1 VPVRNSS
8 PNLAF
13 PATHSGGR
21 CSTRS
26 WQARCGAAVLI
37 LLAALTAGLVLVP
50 TAAFA
55 QDQEK
60 SWDRDDPACVDAKP
74 RSAQEA
80 EEIGKKCN
88 KTPEEKEKAAE
99 ERKKAKEENQDDE
112 GGKNGVPAGAWRNAG
127 PLDATPN
134 EEQKDSADENYDD
147 RQDDL
152 TEPGGFPGMAVG
164 AFKAILG
171 WLYGVT
177 VEKPSEEMTKLLTEE
192 AFQTPEVDSAG
203 IGAFYD
209 KTSNLV
215 KPGAVLVMLW
225 VGYLM
230 MFQGASYNANVAV
243 QNVLPKIFIFF
254 AMIGFLPDLLRMVS
268 DLTSALSQTFVNE
281 EGLEA
286 FLSGKG
292 SAGANAPVD
301 RGFMYVL
308 GHTAGFIMMILVLF
322 MCGIKN
328 IVFTQ
333 LYILAPIPLLCW
345 AVPQLSSVAAVW
357 ARGITACLVL
367 PLLFSAEFAIGALMI
382 NNPGNVFGEGL
393 GNDSTLMSL
402 VITIV
407 VLYVV
412 WRTPKHLLSWALS
425 GNSASP
431 GMVSHLVRSVVVR
444 KFI

>member
-1 VPVRNSS
+1 MVDRNSS
-8 PNLAF
+8 HNLTPFVAR
-13 PATHSGGR
+13 SGGR
-21 CSTRS
+21 RPPHS
-26 WQARCGAAVLI
+26 WLARCGATVLA
-37 LLAALTAGLVLVP
+37 LLVVLSAAPFLVP
-50 TAAFA
+50 QVATA
-55 QDQEK
+55 QEE
-60 SWDRDDPACVDAKP
+60 SWDRDDPACVNPQP
-74 RSAQEA
+74 RSEQEA
-80 EEIGKKCN
+80 EEIAEKCN
-88 KTPEEKEKAAE
+88 KTPEEKEKDNE
-99 ERKKAKEENQDDE
+99 ERKKAEEANEDDE
-112 GGKNGVPAGAWRNAG
+112 GGQNGVPAGGYRNAQPG
-127 PLDATPN
+127 GVATPD
-134 EEQKDSADENYDD
+134 EEQRDSANQNYDD

-164 AFKAILG
+164 AFKAILE

-177 VEKPSEEMTKLLTEE
+177 VEKPSEEMTTLLTEE
-192 AFQTPEVDSAG
+192 AFQMPDVSGGG
-203 IGAFYD
+203 IGAFYE
-209 KTSNLV
+209 KTSDLV
-215 KPGAVLVMLW
+215 KPGAVLVMLY

-243 QNVLPKIFIFF
+243 QSVLPKIFIFF

-268 DLTSALSQTFVNE
+268 DLTSALSQTFVTE

-292 SAGANAPVD
+292 SAGANGPDD

-308 GHTAGFIMMILVLF
+308 GHAAAFVMMVLVLF

-345 AVPQLSSVAAVW
+345 AVPGLSSIAAVW

-367 PLLFSAEFAIGALMI
+367 PLLFTAEFAIGALMI
-382 NNPGNVFGEGL
+382 NNPGSVFGEGF
-393 GNDSTLMSL
+393 GNDTTLTAL

-425 GNSASP
+425 GHSASP
-431 GMVSHLVRSVVVR
+431 GMVSQVVKAVVVR
-444 KFI
+444 RLV